1 MLRHGLK
8 NALIPIVTVVGV
20 QAGYLL
26 GGAVLTET
34 VFAWPGVGTLMV
46 QGILARD
53 FPLVQGCVLV
63 VALASSSST
72 WRSTALRVARSTHP
86 LRVSGLS
93 VASPASTTHARAAA
107 RTLRALGRIA
117 RAIGWPCGWARLL
130 AVARGRRAW
139 LAAARPGHG
148 GHTESPAAA
157 ADPGSSRSGTD
168 EFGRDLLARLVWG
181 ARVSLLAG
189 VATAAASMV
198 VGVTLGI
205 LGGFYTGWVETVV
218 MRLTDILMAFP
229 YILLAI
235 AIVAGLGPGLR
246 NAMIAIAIVGF
257 PIYTRLVR
265 SIVLSLR
272 EREFVEA
279 ARALGA
285 TDPVMLGRHILPHLL
300 SPVIVAFS
308 LDVGA
313 KILATAGLSFLGLGT
328 QPPTADWGSML
339 ATGRQFVILS
349 PHVVLLPGLAI
360 FVIVLA
366 LNLVGDALRDLLD
379 PRAAVR

>member
-1 MLRHGLK
+1 MSERS
-8 NALIPIVTVVGV
+8 V
-20 QAGYLL
+20 
-26 GGAVLTET
+26 
-34 VFAWPGVGTLMV
+34 WR
-46 QGILARD
+46 QG
-53 FPLVQGCVLV
+53 
-63 VALASSSST
+63 
-72 WRSTALRVARSTHP
+72 
-86 LRVSGLS
+86 
-93 VASPASTTHARAAA
+93 
-107 RTLRALGRIA
+107 
-117 RAIGWPCGWARLL
+117 L
-130 AVARGRRAW
+130 AVAAGLALVAAV
-139 LAAARPGHG
+139 LAAVLAPVLPLVDPDTVDTPNRLRPPLSPGH
-148 GHTESPAAA
+148 AL
-157 ADPGSSRSGTD
+157 GTD

-189 VATAAASMV
+189 VATAAASML
-198 VGVTLGI
+198 VGVVLGV
-205 LGGFYTGWVETVV
+205 LGGFYTGWVEALV
-218 MRLTDILMAFP
+218 MRLTDVLMAFP

-235 AIVAGLGPGLR
+235 AIVGGLGPGLR
-246 NAMIAIAIVGF
+246 NAMLAIAIVGF

-285 TDPVMLGRHILPHLL
+285 TDPIILGRHILPHLL

-308 LDVGA
+308 LDVGF

-349 PHVVLLPGLAI
+349 PHVALLPGLAI
-360 FVIVLA
+360 FVVVLA
-366 LNLVGDALRDLLD
+366 LNLVGDALRDVLD

>member
-1 MLRHGLK
+1 MSERRVWRQGLAMAA
-8 NALIPIVTVVGV
+8 ALALV
-20 QAGYLL
+20 A
-26 GGAVLTET
+26 AVL
-34 VFAWPGVGTLMV
+34 AATLAPV
-46 QGILARD
+46 L
-53 FPLVQGCVLV
+53 PLVDPDTVD
-63 VALASSSST
+63 T
-72 WRSTALRVARSTHP
+72 PNRLRPPGS
-86 LRVSGLS
+86 
-93 VASPASTTHARAAA
+93 
-107 RTLRALGRIA
+107 
-117 RAIGWPCGWARLL
+117 
-130 AVARGRRAW
+130 
-139 LAAARPGHG
+139 PGH
-148 GHTESPAAA
+148 AL
-157 ADPGSSRSGTD
+157 GTD

-189 VATAAASMV
+189 AATAAASMLIGV
-198 VGVTLGI
+198 VLGVV
-205 LGGFYTGWVETVV
+205 GGFYTGWVESIV

-235 AIVAGLGPGLR
+235 AIVGGLGPGLR

-285 TDPVMLGRHILPHLL
+285 GDPVILGRHILPHLV

-308 LDVGA
+308 LDVGF

-349 PHVVLLPGLAI
+349 PHVALLPGLAI
-360 FVIVLA
+360 FVVVLA
-366 LNLVGDALRDLLD
+366 LNLVGDALRDVLD

>member
-1 MLRHGLK
+1 MSRR
-8 NALIPIVTVVGV
+8 
-20 QAGYLL
+20 
-26 GGAVLTET
+26 LT
-34 VFAWPGVGTLMV
+34 GNR
-46 QGILARD
+46 LA
-53 FPLVQGCVLV
+53 V
-63 VALASSSST
+63 VAFLVILGTVGA
-72 WRSTALRVARSTHP
+72 ALFAPYLP
-86 LRVSGLS
+86 LSDPDTVDTPNR
-93 VASPASTTHARAAA
+93 
-107 RTLRALGRIA
+107 LRPPLT
-117 RAIGWPCGWARLL
+117 
-130 AVARGRRAW
+130 
-139 LAAARPGHG
+139 PGHWL
-148 GHTESPAAA
+148 
-157 ADPGSSRSGTD
+157 GTD

-181 ARVSLLAG
+181 ARVSLVAG
-189 VATAAASMV
+189 AATAAAAMLIGV
-198 VGVTLGI
+198 VLGVF
-205 LGGFYTGWVETVV
+205 GGYYTGWSETVI

-246 NAMIAIAIVGF
+246 NAMIAITIVGF

-265 SIVLSLR
+265 GIVLSVR

-279 ARALGA
+279 ARALGS
-285 TDPVMLGRHILPHLL
+285 TDRLILVRHIVPQLL

-379 PRAAVR
+379 PRTYAR

>member
-1 MLRHGLK
+1 MS
-8 NALIPIVTVVGV
+8 V
-20 QAGYLL
+20 
-26 GGAVLTET
+26 
-34 VFAWPGVGTLMV
+34 
-46 QGILARD
+46 
-53 FPLVQGCVLV
+53 
-63 VALASSSST
+63 
-72 WRSTALRVARSTHP
+72 RVATVPSAVERGTNATRRS
-86 LRVSGLS
+86 
-93 VASPASTTHARAAA
+93 
-107 RTLRALGRIA
+107 RALVRIA
-117 RAIGWPCGWARLL
+117 RRNRLAVLAALTLL
-130 AVARGRRAW
+130 AAVLLALLAPW
-139 LAAARPGHG
+139 LPLLDPDTVDTPNRLRPPLTAGH
-148 GHTESPAAA
+148 
-157 ADPGSSRSGTD
+157 RLGTD

-189 VATAAASMV
+189 VGTAAAAMLI
-198 VGVTLGI
+198 GVTLGI

-265 SIVLSLR
+265 GVVLSLR

-285 TDPVMLGRHILPHLL
+285 TDPLILGRHILPHLL

-360 FVIVLA
+360 FAIVLA

-379 PRAAVR
+379 PRTHAR

>member
-1 MLRHGLK
+1 MTDGASAAVATTDLPRAVPGARPGRSLAHVARRNRL
-8 NALIPIVTVVGV
+8 AVVGALV
-20 QAGYLL
+20 LIAAVL
-26 GGAVLTET
+26 GAVL
-34 VFAWPGVGTLMV
+34 APWL
-46 QGILARD
+46 
-53 FPLVQGCVLV
+53 PLGDPDAVD
-63 VALASSSST
+63 T
-72 WRSTALRVARSTHP
+72 PDRLRLP
-86 LRVSGLS
+86 LS
-93 VASPASTTHARAAA
+93 
-107 RTLRALGRIA
+107 
-117 RAIGWPCGWARLL
+117 
-130 AVARGRRAW
+130 
-139 LAAARPGHG
+139 PGHVL
-148 GHTESPAAA
+148 
-157 ADPGSSRSGTD
+157 GTD

-189 VATAAASMV
+189 AATATAAMAI
-198 VGVTLGI
+198 GVLLGI
-205 LGGFYTGWVETVV
+205 LGGFYTGWIETLV

-257 PIYTRLVR
+257 PLYTRLVR
-265 SIVLSLR
+265 GVVLTLR

-285 TDPVMLGRHILPHLL
+285 PDAVILVRHVLPHLL
-300 SPVIVAFS
+300 SPVMVAFS

-339 ATGRQFVILS
+339 ATARTFVVLS
-349 PHVVLLPGLAI
+349 PHVALLPGLAI

-366 LNLVGDALRDLLD
+366 LNLVGDALRDVLD
-379 PRAAVR
+379 PRAAAR

>member
-1 MLRHGLK
+1 MSDAGVGAAPAT
-8 NALIPIVTVVGV
+8 AL
-20 QAGYLL
+20 QAADTARRRRAFGRLATRNRL
-26 GGAVLTET
+26 AVL
-34 VFAWPGVGTLMV
+34 AAL
-46 QGILARD
+46 
-53 FPLVQGCVLV
+53 VLV
-63 VALASSSST
+63 AAVLA
-72 WRSTALRVARSTHP
+72 A
-86 LRVSGLS
+86 
-93 VASPASTTHARAAA
+93 
-107 RTLRALGRIA
+107 
-117 RAIGWPCGWARLL
+117 LL
-130 AVARGRRAW
+130 APWLPLADPDVVDTPNRLRPP
-139 LAAARPGHG
+139 LAAGH
-148 GHTESPAAA
+148 AL
-157 ADPGSSRSGTD
+157 GTD

-181 ARVSLLAG
+181 ARVSLTAG
-189 VATAAASMV
+189 VAAAAAAML
-198 VGVTLGI
+198 VGVTLGV

-229 YILLAI
+229 YVLLAI

-246 NAMIAIAIVGF
+246 NAMVAIAIVGF

-265 SIVLSLR
+265 GVVLSLR

-285 TDPVMLGRHILPHLL
+285 SDAVILRRHVLPHLL

-339 ATGRQFVILS
+339 ATGRTFVILS

-366 LNLVGDALRDLLD
+366 LNLVGDAVRDVLD
-379 PRAAVR
+379 PRAPTR

>member
-1 MLRHGLK
+1 MIRRLARNRLAVF
-8 NALIPIVTVVGV
+8 ALLALV
-20 QAGYLL
+20 
-26 GGAVLTET
+26 GAVSL
-34 VFAWPGVGTLMV
+34 A
-46 QGILARD
+46 ILAPYLPISDPDAVDTPNRLR
-53 FPLVQGCVLV
+53 PLLSPG
-63 VALASSSST
+63 
-72 WRSTALRVARSTHP
+72 HP
-86 LRVSGLS
+86 L
-93 VASPASTTHARAAA
+93 
-107 RTLRALGRIA
+107 
-117 RAIGWPCGWARLL
+117 
-130 AVARGRRAW
+130 
-139 LAAARPGHG
+139 
-148 GHTESPAAA
+148 
-157 ADPGSSRSGTD
+157 GTD
-168 EFGRDLLARLVWG
+168 EFGRDLLARLIWG

-189 VATAAASMV
+189 IATAVGAMLM
-198 VGVTLGI
+198 GVTLGI
-205 LGGFYTGWVETVV
+205 LSGYYTGWVETVI

-257 PIYTRLVR
+257 PLYTRLVR
-265 SIVLSLR
+265 GVVLSIR

-279 ARALGA
+279 AQALGS
-285 TDPVMLGRHILPHLL
+285 TDCLILARHIVPQLL
-300 SPVIVAFS
+300 SPLIVAFS

-360 FVIVLA
+360 FAIVLA

-379 PRAAVR
+379 PRRYPR

>member
-1 MLRHGLK
+1 MNRRWARNQL
-8 NALIPIVTVVGV
+8 AL
-20 QAGYLL
+20 
-26 GGAVLTET
+26 
-34 VFAWPGVGTLMV
+34 
-46 QGILARD
+46 LA
-53 FPLVQGCVLV
+53 LV
-63 VALASSSST
+63 VLAG
-72 WRSTALRVARSTHP
+72 V
-86 LRVSGLS
+86 V
-93 VASPASTTHARAAA
+93 
-107 RTLRALGRIA
+107 
-117 RAIGWPCGWARLL
+117 
-130 AVARGRRAW
+130 
-139 LAAARPGHG
+139 LAACLAPYL
-148 GHTESPAAA
+148 PL
-157 ADPGSSRSGTD
+157 ADPDAVDTVQRLKPPLTAGHLLGTD
-168 EFGRDLLARLVWG
+168 EFGRDLLSRLVWG

-189 VATAAASMV
+189 AATAAAAMLI
-198 VGVTLGI
+198 GVLLGV
-205 LGGFYTGWVETVV
+205 LSGYYSGWPETVI

-265 SIVLSLR
+265 SIVLSVR
-272 EREFVEA
+272 GREFVEA
-279 ARALGA
+279 ARALGS
-285 TDPVMLGRHILPHLL
+285 TDRLILVRHVVPQLL

-366 LNLVGDALRDLLD
+366 LNLVGDALRDFLD
-379 PRAAVR
+379 PRTYSS

>member
-1 MLRHGLK
+1 MSSR
-8 NALIPIVTVVGV
+8 
-20 QAGYLL
+20 
-26 GGAVLTET
+26 LT
-34 VFAWPGVGTLMV
+34 GNR
-46 QGILARD
+46 LA
-53 FPLVQGCVLV
+53 V
-63 VALASSSST
+63 VAFLVILGTVGA
-72 WRSTALRVARSTHP
+72 ALFAPYLP
-86 LRVSGLS
+86 LSDPDTVDTPNR
-93 VASPASTTHARAAA
+93 
-107 RTLRALGRIA
+107 LRPPLT
-117 RAIGWPCGWARLL
+117 
-130 AVARGRRAW
+130 
-139 LAAARPGHG
+139 PGHWL
-148 GHTESPAAA
+148 
-157 ADPGSSRSGTD
+157 GTD

-181 ARVSLLAG
+181 ARVSLVAG
-189 VATAAASMV
+189 AATAAAAMLIGV
-198 VGVTLGI
+198 VLGVF
-205 LGGFYTGWVETVV
+205 GGYYTGWSETVI

-246 NAMIAIAIVGF
+246 NAMIAITIVGF

-265 SIVLSLR
+265 GIVLSVR

-279 ARALGA
+279 ARALGS
-285 TDPVMLGRHILPHLL
+285 TDRLILVRHIVPQLL
-300 SPVIVAFS
+300 SPIVVAFS

-379 PRAAVR
+379 PRTYAR

>member
-1 MLRHGLK
+1 MTERLRL
-8 NALIPIVTVVGV
+8 
-20 QAGYLL
+20 
-26 GGAVLTET
+26 
-34 VFAWPGVGTLMV
+34 
-46 QGILARD
+46 
-53 FPLVQGCVLV
+53 
-63 VALASSSST
+63 
-72 WRSTALRVARSTHP
+72 
-86 LRVSGLS
+86 
-93 VASPASTTHARAAA
+93 AA
-107 RTLRALGRIA
+107 RNR
-117 RAIGWPCGWARLL
+117 L
-130 AVARGRRAW
+130 AVAGFVVI
-139 LAAARPGHG
+139 AAAIGVAVAAPWLPLPDPDAVDTPSRLRPPLTPGH
-148 GHTESPAAA
+148 PL
-157 ADPGSSRSGTD
+157 GTD
-168 EFGRDLLARLVWG
+168 EFGRDLLSRLAWG

-189 VATAAASMV
+189 VGTAALAML

-205 LGGFYTGWVETVV
+205 LGGYYTGWIETTV

-257 PIYTRLVR
+257 PFYTRLVR
-265 SIVLSLR
+265 SVVLSVR

-279 ARALGA
+279 ARALGSP
-285 TDPVMLGRHILPHLL
+285 DHLILGRHVVPHLL

-339 ATGRQFVILS
+339 ATGRQFVILR

-366 LNLVGDALRDLLD
+366 LNLVGDALRDALD
-379 PRAAVR
+379 PRG

>member
-1 MLRHGLK
+1 MSRRFGRNRL
-8 NALIPIVTVVGV
+8 
-20 QAGYLL
+20 
-26 GGAVLTET
+26 AVLATL
-34 VFAWPGVGTLMV
+34 VILGVV
-46 QGILARD
+46 LA
-53 FPLVQGCVLV
+53 
-63 VALASSSST
+63 A
-72 WRSTALRVARSTHP
+72 
-86 LRVSGLS
+86 
-93 VASPASTTHARAAA
+93 
-107 RTLRALGRIA
+107 
-117 RAIGWPCGWARLL
+117 LL
-130 AVARGRRAW
+130 APY
-139 LAAARPGHG
+139 LPL
-148 GHTESPAAA
+148 
-157 ADPGSSRSGTD
+157 ADPDTVDTPNRLRPPLTTGHFLGTD
-168 EFGRDLLARLVWG
+168 EFGRDLLSRLVWG
-181 ARVSLLAG
+181 ARISLLAG
-189 VATAAASMV
+189 AAAAAAAMLFGV
-198 VGVTLGI
+198 VLGVF
-205 LGGFYTGWVETVV
+205 GGYYSGWPETVI

-265 SIVLSLR
+265 GIVLSVR
-272 EREFVEA
+272 GREFVEA
-279 ARALGA
+279 ARALGSP
-285 TDPVMLGRHILPHLL
+285 DRLILVRHIVPQLI
-300 SPVIVAFS
+300 SPVVVAFS

-379 PRAAVR
+379 PRTYSR

>member
-1 MLRHGLK
+1 MNRRWARNQLALG
-8 NALIPIVTVVGV
+8 ALIVLAGVV
-20 QAGYLL
+20 
-26 GGAVLTET
+26 
-34 VFAWPGVGTLMV
+34 
-46 QGILARD
+46 
-53 FPLVQGCVLV
+53 
-63 VALASSSST
+63 
-72 WRSTALRVARSTHP
+72 
-86 LRVSGLS
+86 
-93 VASPASTTHARAAA
+93 
-107 RTLRALGRIA
+107 
-117 RAIGWPCGWARLL
+117 
-130 AVARGRRAW
+130 
-139 LAAARPGHG
+139 LAATLAPYLPLADPDAVDTANRLRPVLSPGH
-148 GHTESPAAA
+148 SL
-157 ADPGSSRSGTD
+157 GTD
-168 EFGRDLLARLVWG
+168 EFGRDLLSRLVWG

-189 VATAAASMV
+189 AATAAAAMLIGV
-198 VGVTLGI
+198 VLGVLSG
-205 LGGFYTGWVETVV
+205 YYSGWPETVI

-265 SIVLSLR
+265 GIVLSVR
-272 EREFVEA
+272 GREFVEA
-279 ARALGA
+279 ARALGSP
-285 TDPVMLGRHILPHLL
+285 DRLILVRHIVPQLL

-366 LNLVGDALRDLLD
+366 LNLVGDALRDFLD
-379 PRAAVR
+379 PRTYSR

>member
-1 MLRHGLK
+1 MTRRLTGNRL
-8 NALIPIVTVVGV
+8 
-20 QAGYLL
+20 
-26 GGAVLTET
+26 AVLAFLVILGT
-34 VFAWPGVGTLMV
+34 VGAALFAPYL
-46 QGILARD
+46 
-53 FPLVQGCVLV
+53 PLSDPDTVDTPNRLKP
-63 VALASSSST
+63 
-72 WRSTALRVARSTHP
+72 P
-86 LRVSGLS
+86 L
-93 VASPASTTHARAAA
+93 T
-107 RTLRALGRIA
+107 
-117 RAIGWPCGWARLL
+117 
-130 AVARGRRAW
+130 
-139 LAAARPGHG
+139 PGHWL
-148 GHTESPAAA
+148 
-157 ADPGSSRSGTD
+157 GTD

-181 ARVSLLAG
+181 ARVSLVAG
-189 VATAAASMV
+189 AATAAAAMLIGV
-198 VGVTLGI
+198 VLGV
-205 LGGFYTGWVETVV
+205 LGGYYTGWTETVI

-246 NAMIAIAIVGF
+246 NAMIAITIVGF

-265 SIVLSLR
+265 GIVLSVR

-279 ARALGA
+279 ARALGSN
-285 TDPVMLGRHILPHLL
+285 DRLILVRHIVPQLL
-300 SPVIVAFS
+300 SPVVVAFS

-379 PRAAVR
+379 PRTYAR

>member
-1 MLRHGLK
+1 VSIRVAGVGE
-8 NALIPIVTVVGV
+8 PIV
-20 QAGYLL
+20 
-26 GGAVLTET
+26 GAAEVSR
-34 VFAWPGVGTLMV
+34 FRR
-46 QGILARD
+46 GIGRLARRD
-53 FPLVQGCVLV
+53 RLAV
-63 VALASSSST
+63 VA
-72 WRSTALRVARSTHP
+72 ALV
-86 LRVSGLS
+86 L
-93 VASPASTTHARAAA
+93 
-107 RTLRALGRIA
+107 
-117 RAIGWPCGWARLL
+117 
-130 AVARGRRAW
+130 
-139 LAAARPGHG
+139 LAAALAALLAPWLPLLDPDTVDTPNRLQPPLTPGH
-148 GHTESPAAA
+148 
-157 ADPGSSRSGTD
+157 RLGTD
-168 EFGRDLLARLVWG
+168 EFGRDLLARLIWG

-189 VATAAASMV
+189 VATAAAAMAI
-198 VGVTLGI
+198 GVTLGI
-205 LGGFYTGWVETVV
+205 LGGFYTGWIETVV

-265 SIVLSLR
+265 SVVLSLR

-285 TDPVMLGRHILPHLL
+285 KDPLILGRHILPHLL

-339 ATGRQFVILS
+339 ATGRQFVVLS

-379 PRAAVR
+379 PRTSTR

>member
-1 MLRHGLK
+1 MNRRAGRNRL
-8 NALIPIVTVVGV
+8 ALLALLVLVGV
-20 QAGYLL
+20 
-26 GGAVLTET
+26 VLAACLAPHLPLADPDT
-34 VFAWPGVGTLMV
+34 VDTANRLRPLFTPG
-46 QGILARD
+46 
-53 FPLVQGCVLV
+53 
-63 VALASSSST
+63 
-72 WRSTALRVARSTHP
+72 HP
-86 LRVSGLS
+86 L
-93 VASPASTTHARAAA
+93 
-107 RTLRALGRIA
+107 
-117 RAIGWPCGWARLL
+117 
-130 AVARGRRAW
+130 
-139 LAAARPGHG
+139 
-148 GHTESPAAA
+148 
-157 ADPGSSRSGTD
+157 GTD
-168 EFGRDLLARLVWG
+168 EFGRDLLSRLVWG

-189 VATAAASMV
+189 AATAAAAML
-198 VGVTLGI
+198 VGVVLGV
-205 LGGFYTGWVETVV
+205 LSGYYSGWPETVI

-265 SIVLSLR
+265 GIVLSVR
-272 EREFVEA
+272 GREFVEA
-279 ARALGA
+279 ARALGS
-285 TDPVMLGRHILPHLL
+285 TDRLILLRHIVPQLL

-366 LNLVGDALRDLLD
+366 LNLVGDALRDFLD
-379 PRAAVR
+379 PRSYSS

>member
-1 MLRHGLK
+1 MRAGRNRL
-8 NALIPIVTVVGV
+8 ALLALLVLVGV
-20 QAGYLL
+20 
-26 GGAVLTET
+26 VLAACLAPHLPLADPDT
-34 VFAWPGVGTLMV
+34 VDTANRLRPLFTPG
-46 QGILARD
+46 
-53 FPLVQGCVLV
+53 
-63 VALASSSST
+63 
-72 WRSTALRVARSTHP
+72 HP
-86 LRVSGLS
+86 L
-93 VASPASTTHARAAA
+93 
-107 RTLRALGRIA
+107 
-117 RAIGWPCGWARLL
+117 
-130 AVARGRRAW
+130 
-139 LAAARPGHG
+139 
-148 GHTESPAAA
+148 
-157 ADPGSSRSGTD
+157 GTD
-168 EFGRDLLARLVWG
+168 EFGRDLLSRLVWG

-189 VATAAASMV
+189 AATAAAAML
-198 VGVTLGI
+198 VGVVLGV
-205 LGGFYTGWVETVV
+205 LSGYYSGWPETVI

-235 AIVAGLGPGLR
+235 AIV
-246 NAMIAIAIVGF
+246 GF

-265 SIVLSLR
+265 GIVLSVR
-272 EREFVEA
+272 GREFVEA
-279 ARALGA
+279 ARALGS
-285 TDPVMLGRHILPHLL
+285 TDRLILLRHIVPQLL

-379 PRAAVR
+379 PRSYSS

>member
-1 MLRHGLK
+1 MSRRFGRNRL
-8 NALIPIVTVVGV
+8 
-20 QAGYLL
+20 
-26 GGAVLTET
+26 AVL
-34 VFAWPGVGTLMV
+34 ATLV
-46 QGILARD
+46 IVSVVLA
-53 FPLVQGCVLV
+53 
-63 VALASSSST
+63 A
-72 WRSTALRVARSTHP
+72 
-86 LRVSGLS
+86 
-93 VASPASTTHARAAA
+93 
-107 RTLRALGRIA
+107 
-117 RAIGWPCGWARLL
+117 LL
-130 AVARGRRAW
+130 APLLP
-139 LAAARPGHG
+139 LADPDTVDTPNRLRPPLTPGHLL
-148 GHTESPAAA
+148 
-157 ADPGSSRSGTD
+157 GTD
-168 EFGRDLLARLVWG
+168 EFGRDLLSRLVWG
-181 ARVSLLAG
+181 ARISLLAG
-189 VATAAASMV
+189 AASAAAAMLFGV
-198 VGVTLGI
+198 VLGVF
-205 LGGFYTGWVETVV
+205 GGYYSGWPETVI

-265 SIVLSLR
+265 GIVLSVR
-272 EREFVEA
+272 GREFVEA
-279 ARALGA
+279 ARALGSP
-285 TDPVMLGRHILPHLL
+285 DRLILVRHIVPQLI
-300 SPVIVAFS
+300 SPVVVAFS

-379 PRAAVR
+379 PRTYSR

>member
-1 MLRHGLK
+1 MS
-8 NALIPIVTVVGV
+8 V
-20 QAGYLL
+20 
-26 GGAVLTET
+26 
-34 VFAWPGVGTLMV
+34 
-46 QGILARD
+46 
-53 FPLVQGCVLV
+53 
-63 VALASSSST
+63 
-72 WRSTALRVARSTHP
+72 RVAGVDDP
-86 LRVSGLS
+86 I
-93 VASPASTTHARAAA
+93 ARATDAS
-107 RTLRALGRIA
+107 RLRRGIGRIA
-117 RAIGWPCGWARLL
+117 RRDGL
-130 AVARGRRAW
+130 AVAAALVLLGAVLVALLAPW
-139 LAAARPGHG
+139 LPLLDPDSVDTPNRLRPPLSHGH
-148 GHTESPAAA
+148 
-157 ADPGSSRSGTD
+157 RLGTD

-189 VATAAASMV
+189 VATAGAAMV
-198 VGVTLGI
+198 IGVTLGI

-246 NAMIAIAIVGF
+246 NAMIAIAVVGF
-257 PIYTRLVR
+257 PLYTRLVR
-265 SIVLSLR
+265 GVVLSLR

-285 TDPVMLGRHILPHLL
+285 TDPLILGRHILPHLL

-339 ATGRQFVILS
+339 ATGRQFVVLS

-379 PRAAVR
+379 PRTHPR